1 MDNFLVMAHTTLQIL
16 IRHTQGSSG
25 TVIWKERV
33 RKYGLMG
40 ESMKETSKME
50 RKMEKV
56 CSSGPM
62 ELGTLGLGEMVN
74 SMELEYG

>member
-1 MDNFLVMAHTTLQIL
+1 MDSFLVMVHTTLQTL
-16 IRHTQGSSG
+16 IRHTQGNSG
-25 TVIWKERV
+25 IVIWKERV